1 MESTQAF
8 AAKKRPVKCG
18 QPGADMR
25 RERWSWKDD
34 VCKKDTKT
42 SSGWMRRS
50 VEVVADCLF
59 WREVE
64 IKSLENERMGAEDP
78 NFEGRLD
85 VSDSLSSE
93 EEQLDGPQVEISKR
107 GWACQLPRPRDRRR
121 GVLGRWSACSWSA
134 VQVTMRRG
142 SRCT

>member
-1 MESTQAF
+1 M
-8 AAKKRPVKCG
+8 KCG

-25 RERWSWKDD
+25 RESWSWKDD
-34 VCKKDTKT
+34 VCRKDTKT

-50 VEVVADCLF
+50 VEVVADCLW

-64 IKSLENERMGAEDP
+64 IKSFKNERLESGGP
-78 NFEGRLD
+78 KLRRQIGSGREE
-85 VSDSLSSE
+85 SRSHPLSEE

-121 GVLGRWSACSWSA
+121 GVLGRWSACNWSA